1 MGGPSPQ
8 ATVLL
13 VDKDEA
19 RLAEIAR
26 ELDRAGFAVV
36 CALSVGDAAAV
47 LAVTPGPVAAVVADT
62 DPSPLLEA
70 LGRRGDALLVVH
82 TRGLL
87 LPARGMPTY
96 SVDGSTPA
104 EAIAGLLLRLCAR
117 PAGIDPN

>member
-36 CALSVGDAAAV
+36 CARSVGDAAAILTV
-47 LAVTPGPVAAVVADT
+47 NPDPVAAVVADT
-62 DPSPLLEA
+62 DPSPLLETV
-70 LGRRGDALLVVH
+70 GRRSGTLLVVH

-87 LPARGMPTY
+87 LPARGVPTY
-96 SVDGSTPA
+96 SLDGSTPA
-104 EAIAGLLLRLCAR
+104 EAIAGLVLRLLTHA
-117 PAGIDPN
+117 PPIDPN